1 MERTERIESMKWNK
15 GFSARYFITLVDR
28 VTWRD
33 KEVYPILSGKIDR
46 GIEELMESADIELR
60 KFPKD
65 GECWIRV
72 YMEAR
77 QEGESPSKVAL
88 FTGLISA
95 PERVING
102 KVESYAAECYS
113 TLKPAADVLMQ
124 RGWYAPVGV
133 EGAVLIKKLLSV
145 GNAPVFYEEYSP
157 SLTKPI
163 VAEDGESNLSMAQ
176 KIVKAIGWN
185 IHISGEGIIHICPKS
200 VDIKETFDALENDS
214 IEMKVTDTLDWY
226 SCDDLIGRECGVGR
240 HIAIFKKKGIWK
252 EDGRLTPKPGWIIVY
267 NWNDSTQPN
276 DSGASHIGIVEKV
289 SGREITVIE
298 GNKGEAVARRKI
310 PTQWGYIRGYAAPRY
325 DSSSSAKP
333 SKKKPSAKKPAKKSI
348 TEIAKEVIR
357 GKWGNGLTRKLKL
370 KKAGYNYD
378 EVQKKVNQM
387 LRK

>member
-46 GIEELMESADIELR
+46 GREELMESADIELR
-60 KFPKD
+60 KLPKD

-113 TLKPAADVLMQ
+113 ALKPAADVLMQ

-200 VDIKETFDALENDS
+200 EDIKVTFDALENDS

-226 SCDDLIGRECGVGR
+226 SCPNVYRVVTGDVTATARDDDPESIL
-240 HIAIFKKKGIWK
+240 
-252 EDGRLTPKPGWIIVY
+252 
-267 NWNDSTQPN
+267 ST
-276 DSGASHIGIVEKV
+276 V
-289 SGREITVIE
+289 SRGREIWMEETDCELSAGETIGEYAYRRLKEIQSPSRTIKYDRRFFPEIYPGDLVRMHYPEFKLDNIFRIKNQSITLGYGSKVTE
-298 GNKGEAVARRKI
+298 EAVMI
-310 PTQWGYIRGYAAPRY
+310 
-325 DSSSSAKP
+325 
-333 SKKKPSAKKPAKKSI
+333 
-348 TEIAKEVIR
+348 
-357 GKWGNGLTRKLKL
+357 
-370 KKAGYNYD
+370 
-378 EVQKKVNQM
+378 
-387 LRK
+387 